1 MTERSVPPSK
11 QTIPLIAGIFAG
23 LGILCLIVTVCSVA
37 GLMIFL
43 NSGLEE
49 ETSGN
54 QALNTTMQPQ
64 QATVPVPAVSPEK
77 QTWLVMLYFD
87 ADDPVLEED
96 MLFDLNEA
104 EMAGSNSRV
113 QIVAQVDRFKKG
125 YKGDGNWTGA
135 KRFEIFHDT
144 DLNTIRSRVV
154 DEPGE
159 VDMSD
164 PRVLTDF
171 ATWAIQ
177 TYPADRH
184 VLILSD
190 HGMGWP
196 GGWTDADN
204 HGDDF
209 VFISTAKLE
218 KALQSIVKTTGIG
231 QFDIIGLDACLMGML
246 EVYTAAAPYSRY
258 MVASEEV
265 EPGLGWAY
273 AEFLTG
279 LTNTPE
285 MSPADLAKT
294 IVETY
299 IKNDQRIVNTEARE
313 AFLKDSGLDPEIPQ
327 EALIQ
332 GFSAD
337 STLAAVD
344 LSAVPDV
351 HQKLNAFVTALK
363 EVDQKKLA
371 DSRSY
376 ARAFTN
382 TFDDSL
388 PSPFLDL
395 SNFTAMA
402 AKRVEDETAAKAAS
416 ALRIAIDQAIVAET
430 HGSNRRGSTG
440 MSIYFPVSEL
450 YWNKNVGANLYSTLA
465 SRFAETSLWDDFLGY
480 HYAGLDFEKGIPDIN
495 QKLPAPGLG
504 ENIQISP
511 LKLSS
516 GSITSGETIRVQTT
530 VSGKQI
536 AYIYLLT
543 LLEKDKDNYLLYY
556 LDYFRGVDVR
566 EEGGV
571 YYPVWKTDKGSIP
584 IDIQWVPS
592 SFGVCNG
599 KICSFAH
606 LNPEAFGKLD
616 VESIYSTAGRY
627 VFKEDGIMRDAR
639 MYFRN
644 DDEATMTRVTGF
656 TGGTG
661 TGLAAAPINP
671 APGDEWQFVDT
682 WLSRDA
688 NGSFSFSYRDG
699 NRIPFGN
706 EPFYFGVRPSDAGRY
721 RVAIMVEDMDGNNYF
736 QFAPLEIS
744 Q

>member
-1 MTERSVPPSK
+1 MT
-11 QTIPLIAGIFAG
+11 QTPAPAANKKIPVIAAIMFSLAFLCLLVILCYISAIILFSEKKPLIPSNAAQ
-23 LGILCLIVTVCSVA
+23 
-37 GLMIFL
+37 
-43 NSGLEE
+43 
-49 ETSGN
+49 TSTR
-54 QALNTTMQPQ
+54 LPQ
-64 QATVPVPAVSPEK
+64 QTSIVRPTVEPED

-96 MLFDLNEA
+96 ILFDLNEA
-104 EMAGSNSRV
+104 ELAGSNGRV
-113 QIVAQVDRFKKG
+113 RIVAQVDRFKKG

-135 KRFEIFHDT
+135 KRFEVFHDT
-144 DLNTIRSRVV
+144 DLNIIRSRVV

-164 PRVLTDF
+164 PQVLTDF
-171 ATWAIQ
+171 AVWAIQ

-218 KALQSIVKTTGIG
+218 KALQSIVKSTGIS
-231 QFDIIGLDACLMGML
+231 QFDIVGLDACLMGML
-246 EVYTAAAPYSRY
+246 EVYSAAAPYSRY

-273 AEFLTG
+273 AGFLTA
-279 LTNTPE
+279 LTNSPE

-299 IKNDQRIVNTEARE
+299 IKQDQRIINREARE
-313 AFLKDSGLDPEIPQ
+313 EFLKKSGLDPEMPQ
-327 EALIQ
+327 ETMIKGLA
-332 GFSAD
+332 AD

-344 LSAVPDV
+344 LSAIQSV
-351 HQKLNAFVTALK
+351 HQKLNSFVTALK
-363 EVDQKKLA
+363 EVDQRKLA

-388 PSPFLDL
+388 PSPYLDL
-395 SNFTAMA
+395 SNFTALA
-402 AKRVEDETAAKAAS
+402 AKRVESETATKAAS

-430 HGSNRRGSTG
+430 HGPNRRGSTG

-450 YWNKNVGANLYSTLA
+450 YWNQNVGARLYTTLA
-465 SRFAETSLWDDFLGY
+465 SRFAKSSLWDDFLAF
-480 HYAGLDFEKGIPDIN
+480 HYAGQDFNKGIPDIS
-495 QKLPAPGLG
+495 QKLPAPGFSEDIL
-504 ENIQISP
+504 ISP
-511 LKLSS
+511 LKLSNN
-516 GSITSGETIRVQTT
+516 SIKPGDTLRVQTS
-530 VSGKQI
+530 VSGNQI

-566 EEGGV
+566 EEDGV
-571 YYPVWKTDKGSIP
+571 YYPVWKMDNGLIP

-616 VESIYSTAGRY
+616 KESIYSTAGRY
-627 VFKEDGIMRDAR
+627 VFKQDEITRDAR
-639 MYFRN
+639 MYFKN
-644 DDEATMTRVTGF
+644 DDEAAMTRITGF
-656 TGGTG
+656 TGGTA

-682 WLSRDA
+682 WLSR
-688 NGSFSFSYRDG
+688 NESGGFSFTYRDG
-699 NRIPFGN
+699 NRIAFGK
-706 EPFYFGVRPSDAGRY
+706 EPFYFGIRPSDSGQY
-721 RVAIMVEDMDGNNYF
+721 RVAIMVQDMDGNYYF
-736 QFAPLEIS
+736 QFAPLTINK
-744 Q
+744 

>member
-11 QTIPLIAGIFAG
+11 HNNYLLSAILAGS
-23 LGILCLIVTVCSVA
+23 GILCL
-37 GLMIFL
+37 
-43 NSGLEE
+43 
-49 ETSGN
+49 
-54 QALNTTMQPQ
+54 
-64 QATVPVPAVSPEK
+64 ATVICSLAVVLLFSNRTSEKASTGPAQNSTLQPTLPTIAPVEVDPDK

-154 DEPGE
+154 DEPVE

-164 PRVLTDF
+164 PQVLTDF

-231 QFDIIGLDACLMGML
+231 QFDIVGLDACLMGML

-273 AEFLTG
+273 AGFLTA
-279 LTNTPE
+279 LTNSPE
-285 MSPADLAKT
+285 MTPAELAKM
-294 IVETY
+294 IVGTY
-299 IKNDQRIVNTEARE
+299 IKNDERIVNTEARK
-313 AFLKDSGLDPEIPQ
+313 AFLKDSGLDPEMPQ
-327 EALIQ
+327 EDLIQ

-344 LSAVPDV
+344 LSALADV
-351 HQKLNAFVTALK
+351 HQKLNAFITALK

-376 ARAFTN
+376 TRAFTN
-382 TFDDSL
+382 TFDDSM
-388 PSPFLDL
+388 PSPYLDL

-416 ALRIAIDQAIVAET
+416 ALRIAIDQAIIAET

-450 YWNKNVGANLYSTLA
+450 YWNKNVGVRLYTTLA
-465 SRFAETSLWDDFLGY
+465 SQFAKTSLWDDFLAF
-480 HYAGLDFEKGIPDIN
+480 HYARQDFDKGVPDIS
-495 QKLPAPGLG
+495 QKVPAPGLG

-511 LKLSS
+511 LRLSS
-516 GSITSGETIRVQTT
+516 ESIKSGETIQVQSTI
-530 VSGKQI
+530 SGTQI

-543 LLEKDKDNYLLYY
+543 LLEKDNDNYLLYY

-566 EEGGV
+566 EEDGV
-571 YYPVWKTDKGSIP
+571 NYPVWKMDNGSIP

-616 VESIYSTAGRY
+616 EESIYSTAGRY
-627 VFKEDGIMRDAR
+627 VFKEDDIVRDAR

>member
-1 MTERSVPPSK
+1 MTERSASPSK
-11 QTIPLIAGIFAG
+11 QTIPLIAGIISG
-23 LGILCLIVTVCSVA
+23 LVILCLTVAVCSAA
-37 GLMIFL
+37 GLLIFA
-43 NSGLEE
+43 NSGSIV
-49 ETSGN
+49 ETTGSE
-54 QALNTTMQPQ
+54 ALNTTMQPQ
-64 QATVPVPAVSPEK
+64 QDTVAVPAVDPEK

-104 EMAGSNSRV
+104 ELAGSNGRV
-113 QIVAQVDRFKKG
+113 KIVAQVDRFKKG

-144 DLNTIRSRVV
+144 DLNIIRSRVV

-164 PRVLTDF
+164 PQVLTDF
-171 ATWAIQ
+171 AVWAIQ

-196 GGWTDADN
+196 GGWTDTDN

-231 QFDIIGLDACLMGML
+231 QFDIVGLDACLMGML
-246 EVYTAAAPYSRY
+246 EVFTAAAPYSRY

-273 AEFLTG
+273 AGFLTA
-279 LTNTPE
+279 LTNSPE
-285 MSPADLAKT
+285 MSPADLAKR

-299 IKNDQRIVNTEARE
+299 IKNDERIVNTEARE
-313 AFLKDSGLDPEIPQ
+313 TFLKDSGLDPEMSQ
-327 EALIQ
+327 EALIK

-344 LSAVPDV
+344 LSALPDV
-351 HQKLNAFVTALK
+351 HQRLNTFVSALK
-363 EVDQKKLA
+363 EVDQVKLA

-388 PSPFLDL
+388 PSPYLDL

-402 AKRVEDETAAKAAS
+402 AKRVEDQPAAKAAS
-416 ALRIAIDQAIVAET
+416 ALRIAIDQAIIAET

-450 YWNKNVGANLYSTLA
+450 YWNENVGAKLYSTLS
-465 SRFAETSLWDDFLGY
+465 SRFAKTSLWDDFLAY
-480 HYAGLDFEKGIPDIN
+480 HYAGQEFEKGIPDIT
-495 QKLPAPGLG
+495 QKVPAPGLG

-511 LKLSS
+511 LRLSS
-516 GSITSGETIRVQTT
+516 ESIISGESIRVQTSI
-530 VSGKQI
+530 SGKQI
-536 AYIYLLT
+536 ANIYLLT
-543 LLEKDKDNYLLYY
+543 LLEKDNDNYFLYY

-566 EEGGV
+566 EEEGV
-571 YYPVWKTDKGSIP
+571 YYPVWKMDNGSIP

-599 KICSFAH
+599 KVCSFAH

-616 VESIYSTAGRY
+616 EESMYSTAGRY
-627 VFKEDGIMRDAR
+627 VFKEDNIVRDAR

-644 DDEATMTRVTGF
+644 DDEASMTRVTGF

-671 APGDEWQFVDT
+671 ARGDEWQFVDT

-688 NGSFSFSYRDG
+688 NGGFSFTYRDG

-721 RVAIMVEDMDGNNYF
+721 RVVIMVEDMDGNDYF
-736 QFAPLEIS
+736 QFAPLEIT

>member
-1 MTERSVPPSK
+1 MTERSASPSK
-11 QTIPLIAGIFAG
+11 QTIPLIAGIISG
-23 LGILCLIVTVCSVA
+23 LVILCLTVAVCSAA
-37 GLMIFL
+37 GLLIFA
-43 NSGLEE
+43 NSGSIV
-49 ETSGN
+49 ETTGSE
-54 QALNTTMQPQ
+54 ALNTTMQPQ
-64 QATVPVPAVSPEK
+64 QDTVAVPAVDPEK

-104 EMAGSNSRV
+104 ELAGSNGRV
-113 QIVAQVDRFKKG
+113 KIVAQVDRFKKG

-144 DLNTIRSRVV
+144 DLNIIRSRVV

-164 PRVLTDF
+164 PQVLTDF
-171 ATWAIQ
+171 AVWAIQ

-196 GGWTDADN
+196 GGWTDTDN

-231 QFDIIGLDACLMGML
+231 QFDIVGLDACLMGML
-246 EVYTAAAPYSRY
+246 EVFTAAAPYSRY

-273 AEFLTG
+273 AGFLTA
-279 LTNTPE
+279 LTNSPE
-285 MSPADLAKT
+285 MSPADLAKR

-299 IKNDQRIVNTEARE
+299 IKNDERIVNTEARE
-313 AFLKDSGLDPEIPQ
+313 TFLKDSGLDPEMSQ
-327 EALIQ
+327 EALIK

-344 LSAVPDV
+344 LSALPDV
-351 HQKLNAFVTALK
+351 HQRLNTFVSALK
-363 EVDQKKLA
+363 EVDQVKLA

-388 PSPFLDL
+388 PSPYLDL

-402 AKRVEDETAAKAAS
+402 AKRVEDQPAAKAAS
-416 ALRIAIDQAIVAET
+416 ALRIAIDQAIIAET
-430 HGSNRRGSTG
+430 HGANRRGSTG

-450 YWNKNVGANLYSTLA
+450 YWNENVGAKLYSTLS
-465 SRFAETSLWDDFLGY
+465 SRFAKTSLWDDLLAY
-480 HYAGLDFEKGIPDIN
+480 HYAGQEFEKGIPDIT
-495 QKLPAPGLG
+495 QKVPAPGLG

-530 VSGKQI
+530 VSGTQI

-543 LLEKDKDNYLLYY
+543 LLEKDKDNYLLFY

-566 EEGGV
+566 EEEGV
-571 YYPVWKTDKGSIP
+571 YYPVWKMDNGSIP
-584 IDIQWVPS
+584 IDIQWVQS

-599 KICSFAH
+599 KVCSFAL

-616 VESIYSTAGRY
+616 EESMYSTAGRY
-627 VFKEDGIMRDAR
+627 VFKEDNIVRDAR

-644 DDEATMTRVTGF
+644 DDEASMTRVTGF

-661 TGLAAAPINP
+661 TGLATAPINP
-671 APGDEWQFVDT
+671 AWGDKWQFVDT

-688 NGSFSFSYRDG
+688 NGGFSFTYRDG

-721 RVAIMVEDMDGNNYF
+721 RVAIMVEDMDGNDYF
-736 QFAPLEIS
+736 QFASLEIT